1 MKKMIR
7 TGAAVAASL
16 LASNAE
22 ALQAGDAAPCFTAP
36 STLGEIQLSRVLEK
50 GPVVMALYP
59 ADFTPG

>member
-7 TGAAVAASL
+7 AGAVAAASL

-22 ALQAGDAAPCFTAP
+22 ALQAGNAAPSFTAP

-50 GPVVMALYP
+50 GPVILALYP

>member
-7 TGAAVAASL
+7 AGAVAAASL

-22 ALQAGDAAPCFTAP
+22 ALQAGNAAPGFSAP

-50 GPVVMALYP
+50 GPVILALYP